1 MDVGIRPLF
10 SVMLALVGFAVLPPL
25 RAQQAPKAISAEEL
39 KTLID
44 KKVKFFF
51 LDVREPAE
59 IKALGSMKGYVNIPL
74 SQLGVRLPEI
84 PKNVLIV
91 TA

>member
-1 MDVGIRPLF
+1 MTSRTRFLLCGAF
-10 SVMLALVGFAVLPPL
+10 ALAGYAGAPFL
-25 RAQQAPKAISAEEL
+25 RSQQAPKALSAEEV
-39 KTLID
+39 KALID

-59 IKALGSMKGYVNIPL
+59 IQALGSMRGYVNIPL
-74 SQLGVRLPEI
+74 SQLGARLSEI
-84 PKNVLIV
+84 PRNALIV